1 MIYANY
7 ERSGI
12 MSQYLFKEVAFFYDD
27 EQNPGQIGNL
37 WCDGQLDEVGCYIFG
52 QAASEWLPAPVVVCK
67 QNKPIVAMFPS
78 MGDFPDDEF
87 HYKVKGKYVNDTGAP
102 ANTLPYM
109 VVHGGK
115 KRCIIAQ
122 FYIE

>member
-12 MSQYLFKEVAFFYDD
+12 MSQYLFNEVAFFYDD
-27 EQNPGQIGNL
+27 EQNPAQIGNL
-37 WCDGQLDEVGCYIFG
+37 WCNGQPDEVGCILFTK
-52 QAASEWLPAPVVVCK
+52 SPIEWLPAPVAVCK
-67 QNKPIVAMFPS
+67 QNKPIVAMFPR

-102 ANTLPYM
+102 TNTLPYM